1 MQIRATYGIARR
13 TRFESFLGD
22 FDKLYRNIV
31 DSGDETANRIL
42 AESSS
47 KAALFAK
54 MNLILGIFA
63 SSCFVT
69 YPIFSGSRD
78 LPYGIYVPGVDYRL
92 SPVYEI
98 VYVYQAV
105 ITFTG
110 SLLYIPFS
118 NIFSS
123 AIMFGTVM
131 IKILHHKFRTIAD
144 SSSADSSKSDLL
156 IERRFKLYIEYHER
170 IVRYVREMNEL
181 VSIICLVELLLF
193 GVLLSALLFLV
204 NIVEKTSQLIIACSY
219 IFLIMVQLF
228 ALYWNSN
235 EMREEVRMFI
245 VKLLTLSLSGMHSF
259 CSFR

>member
-1 MQIRATYGIARR
+1 MANHLYLQIRAIYAIRRR
-13 TRFESFLGD
+13 TKFETFLDD
-22 FDKLYRNIV
+22 FCKLYQNIV
-31 DSGDETANRIL
+31 DSGEETANRIL
-42 AESSS
+42 EESS
-47 KAALFAK
+47 KQAAIFGK

-69 YPIFSGSRD
+69 YPLMSGNRD
-78 LPYGIYVPGVDYRL
+78 LPYGIYVPGVNYRL

-105 ITFTG
+105 ITFSG

-123 AIMFGTVM
+123 AIMFGNVL
-131 IKILHHKFRTIAD
+131 IKILQHKFRTIAD
-144 SSSADSSKSDLL
+144 FSCSDPVKADLL
-156 IERRFKLYIEYHER
+156 IERKFKLYVEYHER
-170 IVRYVREMNEL
+170 IVRYVNEMNEL
-181 VSIICLVELLLF
+181 VSVICLVELVLF

-204 NIVEKTSQLIIACSY
+204 NIVGKTSQLIMACSY

-235 EMREEVRMFI
+235 EMREEVIYRPI
-245 VKLLTLSLSGMHSF
+245 TLI
-259 CSFR
+259 